1 MPKYYFHIRDG
12 EEFEVDAIGT
22 EFANLE
28 LAVNDAQLAAREM
41 IAELLMAGE
50 LLDGQQFEIADNRGK
65 IVATVPF
72 QSVLR
77 LH

>member
-12 EEFEVDAIGT
+12 DELEVDDTGA

-28 LAVNDAQLAAREM
+28 LAVSDAKLSAKEI
-41 IAELLMAGE
+41 IADLLMAGDVV
-50 LLDGQQFEIADNRGK
+50 DGQQFEISDNRGE
-65 IVATVPF
+65 IVATIPF
-72 QSVLR
+72 RSVLR